1 MYQGKHVSKKKTRR
15 KKSLGLAMA
24 LVLLIA
30 AAAGSTIAYLSNSS
44 APVENDFAPSDIT
57 PTIEETVSGGVKSS
71 VKVTN
76 SGETTAYIRVAV
88 VANTVDEDGNI
99 TGSADV
105 SGFLGN
111 TGWVKSGN
119 FYYYT
124 SPVAPNAST
133 GELLSGSIDLSG
145 IQVTI
150 LAEAIQAQP
159 ADAVVSAWG
168 VNPANL

>member
-71 VKVTN
+71 VKVKN

-111 TGWVKSGN
+111 TWVKSGN

-124 SPVAPNAST
+124 SPVAPGAST
-133 GELLSGSIDLSG
+133 GELLSGPINLSG

-159 ADAVVSAWG
+159 ADAVVRAWG
-168 VNPANL
+168 VNPANP